1 MKRLS
6 PFEQLLRAIENEV
19 FNLAL
24 SSQSKEKMN
33 TDFVIGYRCALNV
46 LLEKAYAIRNR
57 RFPADF
63 ITLDETKEETTK
75 RLLEALKRD

>member
-6 PFEQLLRAIENEV
+6 QFEQLLRAIENEV
-19 FNLAL
+19 FDLAL
-24 SSQSKEKMN
+24 SSQGNEAQN
-33 TDFVIGYRCALNV
+33 DFFVIGYRCALNV

-63 ITLDETKEETTK
+63 ITFDETKEETTK

>member
-1 MKRLS
+1 M
-6 PFEQLLRAIENEV
+6 LRAIENEV

-24 SSQSKEKMN
+24 SAQSNEKMN
-33 TDFVIGYRCALNV
+33 NDFIIGYRCALNI
-46 LLEKAYAIRNR
+46 LLEKAYAIYNR